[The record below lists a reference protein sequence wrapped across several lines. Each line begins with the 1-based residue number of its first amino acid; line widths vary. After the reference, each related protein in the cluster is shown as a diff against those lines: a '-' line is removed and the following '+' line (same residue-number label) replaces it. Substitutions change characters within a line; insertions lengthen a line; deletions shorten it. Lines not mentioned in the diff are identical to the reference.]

1 MASLTRDEIVAVLGP
16 VDDILIADILRMG
29 ANAEELAMARGWVD
43 CDEALAN
50 EGRPP
55 PTGRV
60 ARLAEMLAPPPDE
73 NEFAPGPAGG
83 ASPAAESG

>member
-1 MASLTRDEIVAVLGP
+1 MAALTRDEIVAVLGP
-16 VDDILIADILRMG
+16 VDDILIADIVRMG
-29 ANAEELAMARGWVD
+29 ATAEEVAMARGWAY

-60 ARLAEMLAPPPDE
+60 ARIAELLAPPPEDDGP
-73 NEFAPGPAGG
+73 APQGPAGLG
-83 ASPAAESG
+83 ES

>member
-1 MASLTRDEIVAVLGP
+1 MAALTRDEIVAVLGP
-16 VDDILIADILRMG
+16 VDDILIADILRMD
-29 ANAEELAMARGWVD
+29 ASAEELAMARGWAY

-60 ARLAEMLAPPPDE
+60 ARIAEMLAPPQDDD
-73 NEFAPGPAGG
+73 GPAPRG
-83 ASPAAESG
+83 AAGLGEG